1 MVFSED
7 IEHLFKLS
15 FFILLSEWILR
26 KKPCRIMENRFL
38 DFMISHKMNFK
49 PFEKNYSLYEC
60 IIFNNHY
67 LLLDGI

>member
-15 FFILLSEWILR
+15 FFILQSEWILR

-49 PFEKNYSLYEC
+49 PF
-60 IIFNNHY
+60 
-67 LLLDGI
+67 